1 MTLPEENSL
10 RTLLSEVDY
19 PCDRAELLRQ
29 AAAHGAD
36 DGTLGHLGCLP
47 ERSYTGFDAVTGA
60 LAEAG

>member
-1 MTLPEENSL
+1 MTEPDEETL

-36 DGTLGHLGCLP
+36 DTALGRLGCLP
-47 ERSYTGFDAVTGA
+47 ERSYAGIGAVTSA
-60 LAEAG
+60 LAEE